1 MLTQQLVMTPQLQQA
16 IKLLQLSRLEL
27 ASMIQQ
33 EMEENPALD
42 EVISETPAEIEP
54 SDDPPE
60 DSKEDES
67 LKEVTIEE
75 KVGDD
80 IDWESYIN
88 EYNSTGKTYTERDV
102 QEAPNYEAFT
112 SAKETLGDHLQWQLL
127 MHGLT
132 DEEQQIGS
140 LIIGNLDIDGYL
152 RTSVEEIA
160 IAGVKD
166 ITATDAEDIAVADIG
181 DTTVTDIEDTTVT
194 DLEDTTVTDLEDIT
208 VTDVEGVAATD
219 FKDSIKTDI
228 EGIRTTGVQDTV
240 ETAPFSI
247 ESVEKVL
254 KIMQNFDPPGVCARD
269 LTETLIIQIK
279 QLGIKDPVLEGI
291 ITDHIKNLENKN
303 YKKIAAALGITIN
316 KVISAVNIIKY
327 LEPKPGRL
335 FTTEEPHYIIPD
347 IHVYKDGDDFKI
359 VMNDDGLPKLK
370 INRLY
375 REAVSNGKTLS
386 KDTKSYLNE
395 KMQSASWLIKSIHQR
410 QKTIY
415 SVMESIIKFQR
426 EFFEKGIT
434 YLKPMILKDV
444 AEDIEMHE
452 STISRVTTNK
462 YTYTPQGL
470 FELKYFFNSSIQR
483 TNGDAMASESV
494 KERIKLLIDREDPK
508 NPLSDNSITE
518 LLAKANIKIARRTV
532 AKYREMIHILPS
544 SKRKQF

>member
-1 MLTQQLVMTPQLQQA
+1 MSLGLGLQQNLTLTQQLVMTPQLQQA

-42 EVISETPAEIEP
+42 EVVSETPVEIER
-54 SDDPPE
+54 SEEPPE
-60 DSKEDES
+60 ENKGDEN

-75 KVGDD
+75 KVSNDT
-80 IDWESYIN
+80 DWESYIN
-88 EYNSTGKTYTERDV
+88 EYNSTGRAHTERDL

-112 SAKETLGDHLQWQLL
+112 SARETLEDHLQWQLL

-140 LIIGNLDIDGYL
+140 LIIGNLDIGGYL
-152 RTSVEEIA
+152 CASVEEIA
-160 IAGVKD
+160 G
-166 ITATDAEDIAVADIG
+166 
-181 DTTVTDIEDTTVT
+181 
-194 DLEDTTVTDLEDIT
+194 
-208 VTDVEGVAATD
+208 
-219 FKDSIKTDI
+219 
-228 EGIRTTGVQDTV
+228 TG
-240 ETAPFSI
+240 EFSI
-247 ESVEKVL
+247 ESVEKML
-254 KIMQNFDPPGVCARD
+254 KIMQSFNPPGVCARD
-269 LTETLIIQIK
+269 LQETLIIQIN
-279 QLGIKDPVLEGI
+279 QLGIDDPILNKIV
-291 ITDHIKNLENKN
+291 TDHIKNLENKN
-303 YKKIAAALGITIN
+303 YKKIANALDITIE
-316 KVISAVNIIKY
+316 KVISAVHIIKY
-327 LEPKPGRL
+327 LEPKPGRQ
-335 FTTEEPHYIIPD
+335 FATEEPHYITPD

-375 REAVSNGKTLS
+375 REAVSNGTELS
-386 KDTKSYLNE
+386 KEAKTYLND

-426 EFFEKGIT
+426 EFFEKGVA

-444 AEDIEMHE
+444 AEDINMHE

-470 FELKYFFNSSIQR
+470 FELKYFFNSSIRR
-483 TNGDAMASESV
+483 TNGDSSMASESV
-494 KERIKLLIDREDPK
+494 KARIKTLINQEDPK
-508 NPLSDNSITE
+508 SPLSDNTITE
-518 LLAKANIKIARRTV
+518 LLAEANIKIARRTV
-532 AKYREMIHILPS
+532 AKYREMLRILPS